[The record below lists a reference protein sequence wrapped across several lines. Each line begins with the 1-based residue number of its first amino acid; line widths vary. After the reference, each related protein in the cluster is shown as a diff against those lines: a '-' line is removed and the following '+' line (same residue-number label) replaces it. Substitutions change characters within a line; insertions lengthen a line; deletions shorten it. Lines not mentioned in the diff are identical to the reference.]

1 MQSTIVLSHVG
12 QRLDVPPW
20 FVLTFFVLIAS
31 RTQMFA
37 FVFEAA
43 LFAFA

>member
-1 MQSTIVLSHVG
+1 MSYCFISLL
-12 QRLDVPPW
+12 R
-20 FVLTFFVLIAS
+20 FIFLIAN
-31 RTQMFA
+31 RAPMFA